1 MSRDNREGTPSPEE
15 LTHAVVHKHE
25 NTGVAVVVFDAE
37 GGVTAWNAAAERLF
51 GEHAE
56 NLRTG
61 GLVADEWIADIRR
74 CVRRALD
81 GDPAEAEV
89 RQGSERELR
98 VTATPLTGTSGET
111 GGAVVAA
118 EDVSA
123 SKRAERE
130 LVRGAEKVS
139 LLLEAARYLGETLD
153 PGRVYDRFHEL
164 LADSVQHDGVV
175 VSSYDEND
183 GLIRCDYAWV
193 EGKHLN
199 PAILPP
205 LPLNPEGGMQ
215 SKVIVTGEPLLAND
229 VAERVKRG
237 GTFYDVDREGTV
249 RKVPE
254 TGPPGTRAAMMVP
267 VKHEGR
273 VVGVVQLMSDRNV
286 YTPEQLE
293 LVEGLVAQMGA
304 AVRNARLHQAAQA
317 EAAAR
322 AHAEA
327 EQRRLEE
334 AESAARA
341 LAAER
346 QQAANVLSAVGDGIF
361 LLDRQGA
368 VRLWNRA
375 AEIVTG
381 LPVKR
386 VEGRKITEVL
396 AGWQGLAGRIPI
408 AGTGAAARA
417 VTLPLDIEGNELWL
431 SFVAVRSS
439 DGVVYAFRDVTA
451 ERGLEEAKSDFIA
464 TVSHELRTPMAGV
477 YGAAQT
483 LLREDIQLTPEQRRA
498 FTEMIGK
505 QSERLTQITGEVLL
519 ASRLDRDE
527 LPLAR
532 VRIDVPEL
540 ASEAVEAMSAQ
551 VPEGIVL
558 ELDRR
563 ADHDA
568 AYALGDRDR
577 LQQVLVN
584 LLDNAVKYSPDGGTV
599 TVSIERRTDA
609 VRIVVADE
617 GLGIPVGE
625 QERIFEKF
633 YRLDP
638 QLRVGGGTGLGLYIS
653 RELVQRMGGRITVR
667 SEPGVGSTFV
677 VELPVAP

>member
-1 MSRDNREGTPSPEE
+1 MSESTRPPEE
-15 LTHAVVHKHE
+15 LAEPAVPE
-25 NTGVAVVVFDAE
+25 GESSGVAVVVVDAE

-56 NLRTG
+56 NLG
-61 GLVADEWIADIRR
+61 PDIHR
-74 CVRRALD
+74 CVQRALA
-81 GDPAEAEV
+81 GGAREAELHH
-89 RQGSERELR
+89 GESELR
-98 VTATPLTGTSGET
+98 VTATPLTA
-111 GGAVVAA
+111 GGAVVTA
-118 EDVSA
+118 EDVTA

-130 LVRGAEKVS
+130 VVRGAEKVS
-139 LLLEAARYLGETLD
+139 LLLEAAHYLGETLE

-175 VSSYDEND
+175 VSSYDESD

-193 EGKHLN
+193 EGTHLD
-199 PAILPP
+199 PAIFPP

-215 SKVIVTGEPLLAND
+215 SKVIVSGEPLLAND
-229 VAERVKRG
+229 VADRVKRG

-273 VVGVVQLMSDRNV
+273 VVGVVQLMSDRSA
-286 YTPEQLE
+286 YTRDQLE

-322 AHAEA
+322 ARAEA

-334 AESAARA
+334 AEAAASA

-346 QQAANVLSAVGDGIF
+346 ELAANVLSAVGDGIF
-361 LLDRQGA
+361 LLDRDGA

-381 LPVKR
+381 LPVER
-386 VEGRKITEVL
+386 VEGRRLREVL
-396 AGWQGLAGRIPI
+396 AGWQALAGQIPI
-408 AGTGAAARA
+408 AERGAAPRA
-417 VTLPLDIEGNELWL
+417 VTLPLDIEGSELWL

-464 TVSHELRTPMAGV
+464 TLSHELRTPMAGV
-477 YGAAQT
+477 YGAART
-483 LLREDIQLTPEQRRA
+483 LLREDVELTPEQRRA
-498 FTEMIGK
+498 FTEMIAT

-532 VRIDVPEL
+532 VRVDVSGL
-540 ASEAVEAMSAQ
+540 AAEAVAAMRAQ
-551 VPEGIVL
+551 LPEGFVL
-558 ELDRR
+558 ELDVGD
-563 ADHDA
+563 DH

-584 LLDNAVKYSPDGGTV
+584 LLDNAVKYSPNGGTV
-599 TVSIERRTDA
+599 RISVQRRIDA
-609 VRIVVADE
+609 VRVSVVDK
-617 GLGIPVGE
+617 GLGIPLAE
-625 QERIFEKF
+625 QERVFEKF
-633 YRLDP
+633 YRLDS
-638 QLRVGGGTGLGLYIS
+638 QVTRVGGGTGLGLYIS
-653 RELVQRMGGRITVR
+653 RELVARMGGRISVR
-667 SEPGVGSTFV
+667 SEPGAGSTFV